1 MPVTEFRS
9 DMRLGLCTSSET
21 SNKPFFSCWAA
32 LPRPVKLLLHPER
45 HSCQKHFDQPRM
57 GPQVFLMY
65 RTYLL

>member
-32 LPRPVKLLLHPER
+32 LPRPVKLLEAISKCWEYGIRYTVDASSDPVQGG
-45 HSCQKHFDQPRM
+45 SP
-57 GPQVFLMY
+57 
-65 RTYLL
+65 